1 VVGVDKRFGPVGALL
16 QVDLAVAPGTITAL
30 MGRNGAG
37 KSTLLR
43 VLATSVLPDAG
54 RAFVG
59 GCDVARDPLRARRR
73 LGLVLGDDRSYF
85 WRLSGRQNLEFFAR
99 LHGVRR
105 RSLADRVAEALDAVE
120 LSDVAARRVDRYSTG
135 MRARLGL
142 ARALLGEPSVLLLD
156 EPTRSLDPVS
166 AESVRVLLLRL
177 ARERGAAVLLVTHDL
192 QEAATVADEVA
203 VLCRG
208 RVSLRGRHPFDAGQ
222 IERAMVGGP

>member
-1 VVGVDKRFGPVGALL
+1 MSVVPPTAVPSVPQRLSPLPPAPAALARRIPVRLGRGRRRRSSHDAERASGIEVVGVDKRFGPVGALL

-142 ARALLGEPSVLLLD
+142 ARALLGEPS
-156 EPTRSLDPVS
+156 
-166 AESVRVLLLRL
+166 
-177 ARERGAAVLLVTHDL
+177 
-192 QEAATVADEVA
+192 
-203 VLCRG
+203 
-208 RVSLRGRHPFDAGQ
+208 
-222 IERAMVGGP
+222 